1 MVQQLLHSDHL
12 LVYLLIDFLMPQDFV
27 LSPEILLAAYAN
39 GIFPMSESRDDPEI
53 FWVDP
58 QMRGIIPLERFR
70 ISRSLARTMRRGHF
84 TITMNTAFADVVK
97 GCADRD
103 ETWIN
108 ETIFDLYQEL
118 HARGDAQSIEVWQ
131 NDVLVGGAYGV
142 TIGAAFFGESM
153 FSTATDASKIALAY
167 LVDHLNRCGFT
178 LLDTQFITGHL
189 ASLGAIEI
197 PRERYHL
204 ALQSSIEQSVSF
216 KEIREIPTAYDV
228 MQRNAQTS

>member
-1 MVQQLLHSDHL
+1 
-12 LVYLLIDFLMPQDFV
+12 MPQDLV
-27 LSPEILLAAYAN
+27 LTPEILLDAYAH
-39 GIFPMSESRDDPEI
+39 GIFPMSESRDDPAI

-58 QMRGIIPLERFR
+58 QMRGIMPLDRFR

-228 MQRNAQTS
+228 IQRNAQTS

>member
-1 MVQQLLHSDHL
+1 
-12 LVYLLIDFLMPQDFV
+12 MPQDFV

-58 QMRGIIPLERFR
+58 QVRGIIPLDRFR

-228 MQRNAQTS
+228 IQRNAQTS

>member
-1 MVQQLLHSDHL
+1 
-12 LVYLLIDFLMPQDFV
+12 MPQDLV
-27 LSPEILLAAYAN
+27 LTPEILLDAYAH
-39 GIFPMSESRDDPEI
+39 GIFPMSESRDDPAI

-58 QMRGIIPLERFR
+58 QMRGIMPLDRFR

-108 ETIFDLYQEL
+108 ETIFNLYQEL

-131 NDVLVGGAYGV
+131 NDILVGGAYGV

-153 FSTATDASKIALAY
+153 FSIAPDASKAALAY

-178 LLDTQFITGHL
+178 LLDTQFITDHL

-197 PRERYHL
+197 PRDRYHI
-204 ALQSSIEQSVSF
+204 ALQAAINQPANFRKISAT
-216 KEIREIPTAYDV
+216 PTAYDV
-228 MQRNAQTS
+228 IQRNAQTS

>member
-1 MVQQLLHSDHL
+1 
-12 LVYLLIDFLMPQDFV
+12 MPQDFV
-27 LSPEILLAAYAN
+27 LTPEILLAAYAN

-84 TITMNTAFADVVK
+84 SITMNTAFADVVK

-228 MQRNAQTS
+228 IQRNAQTS

>member
-1 MVQQLLHSDHL
+1 
-12 LVYLLIDFLMPQDFV
+12 MPQDFV

-228 MQRNAQTS
+228 IQRNAQTS

>member
-1 MVQQLLHSDHL
+1 
-12 LVYLLIDFLMPQDFV
+12 MPQDFV

-58 QMRGIIPLERFR
+58 QMRGIMPLDRFR

-84 TITMNTAFADVVK
+84 TITLNACFAEVVR
-97 GCADRD
+97 GCAARD

-118 HARGDAQSIEVWQ
+118 HASGDAQSIEVWQ

>member
-1 MVQQLLHSDHL
+1 
-12 LVYLLIDFLMPQDFV
+12 MPQDFV

-58 QMRGIIPLERFR
+58 QMRGIMPLDRFR